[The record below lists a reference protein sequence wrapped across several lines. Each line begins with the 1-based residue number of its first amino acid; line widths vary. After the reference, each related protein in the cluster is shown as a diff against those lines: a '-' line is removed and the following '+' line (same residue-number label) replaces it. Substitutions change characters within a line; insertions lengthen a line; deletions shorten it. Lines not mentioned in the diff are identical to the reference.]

1 MKEIYNNTR
10 VCIFSDNFSTFGC
23 R

>member
-1 MKEIYNNTR
+1 MKEIYNNT
-10 VCIFSDNFSTFGC
+10 CMCTFSDNFSTFGC